1 MTNFNFNPKSNP
13 QPPSINP
20 RFFSTGIIVVIAI
33 LLLASALMNS
43 WYTIDQGDRGVLL
56 TNGAISNVVEPGLHF
71 KLPFLQK
78 VEKISLRQQVLKWG
92 CETNDKNNTSGCGNL
107 PAMQSYSRDQQP
119 ADMRVTVNYHV
130 PESEV
135 AAVYTN
141 YGTLDSLSDRVIA
154 RKAPQEIKTVF
165 GQYDAVSVIQN
176 RAKFNKDVSDAIVKV
191 TDGPVI
197 IDSVQVENINFSNAY
212 EQAVEARMTAQVEV
226 QKQEQNLQQEKIKAD
241 IAVTQAK
248 GRADSVKAEADASAY
263 RTKIEGE
270 ATADAIKLRAA
281 ALADN
286 PLLVELTK
294 AEKWDGQL
302 PKSMIPGSAV
312 PFLNINPPPV
322 QK

>member
-1 MTNFNFNPKSNP
+1 MSDFKLNPNRNP
-13 QPPSINP
+13 LPQGFSP
-20 RFFSTGIIVVIAI
+20 RFLGSGIGGIVI
-33 LLLASALMNS
+33 LLALAIILMNS

-56 TNGAISNVVEPGLHF
+56 TNGALSSVVGPGLHF
-71 KLPFLQK
+71 KLPILQR
-78 VEKISLRQQVLKWG
+78 VEKLSLRQQVLKWG
-92 CETNDKNNTSGCGNL
+92 CENNDKNCGNL

-119 ADMRVTVNYHV
+119 ADMRVTVNFHL

-135 AAVYTN
+135 GAVYTN
-141 YGTLDSLSDRVIA
+141 YGSVESLADRIIA

-176 RAKFNKDVSDAIVKV
+176 RAKFNKDVADAIAKV
-191 TDGPVI
+191 TDGPVM
-197 IDSVQVENINFSNAY
+197 IDSVQVENINFSQAY

-226 QKQEQNLQQEKIKAD
+226 QKQDQNLQQEKIKAD

-263 RTKIEGE
+263 KTKVEGQ

-312 PFLNINPPPV
+312 PFLSVTPPA
-322 QK
+322 K